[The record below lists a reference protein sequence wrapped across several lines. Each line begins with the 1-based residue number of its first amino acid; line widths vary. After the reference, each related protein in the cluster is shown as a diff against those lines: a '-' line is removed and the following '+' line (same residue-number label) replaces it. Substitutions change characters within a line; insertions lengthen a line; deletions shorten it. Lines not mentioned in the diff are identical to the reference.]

1 MSEKTIEQQ
10 LTDILKA
17 DEYGRDEVYC
27 LRAEPDEEIDGFK
40 HVAVEEGENR
50 RWARG
55 DTIIVQHVDTGRYF
69 AFDFDQ
75 GLTEYQ
81 ENEVYTDSVREVQ
94 RVVKTVEIVT
104 WPKIK

>member
-1 MSEKTIEQQ
+1 MSDKTIEQQ
-10 LTDILKA
+10 LTAILEVDDDDA
-17 DEYGRDEVYC
+17 VYLLRVERDSEV
-27 LRAEPDEEIDGFK
+27 EGFK

-55 DTIIVQHVDTGRYF
+55 DTIIVQHVATGRYF

-81 ENEVYTDSVREVQ
+81 EDEVYADSVREVK

-104 WPKIK
+104 WPKVK